1 MAGPPASSIYKI
13 KNTKPDQKISK
24 EREHQEK
31 SQNPH
36 LEYHGYLHTKSN
48 KQTRCCPTRWSPLIL
63 HVSLH
68 QSSGKENNPIIDHKP
83 NKEQR
88 ISNTLNELSQ
98 LQMVRVC
105 VCGGAGC
112 SVSVLV

>member
-36 LEYHGYLHTKSN
+36 LELTGICTQSQTN
-48 KQTRCCPTRWSPLIL
+48 KPCVAPPD
-63 HVSLH
+63 
-68 QSSGKENNPIIDHKP
+68 DH
-83 NKEQR
+83 
-88 ISNTLNELSQ
+88 L
-98 LQMVRVC
+98 
-105 VCGGAGC
+105 
-112 SVSVLV
+112 